1 MKARE
6 LCEKA
11 WQEIASHFPDF
22 KVIKKGQM
30 LKKISKNK
38 DLTFEIHF
46 QASWYNYSCSAEFS
60 VHFSI
65 YSKSM
70 IKTNMNNGFIYG
82 GELESLI
89 DGGRVFRWFPLTG
102 ASYQHSVNEIIELL
116 EKYILP
122 ICENFED
129 TKTNIKNI
137 LNRDAKSIALFYYIY
152 FFDGKDRAEQY
163 LNKFINQSNLKKRFK
178 GLYNSLEN
186 VAKESIDINVSEF
199 SGANT
204 IKFAYLNG
212 IKIEK

>member
-22 KVIKKGQM
+22 KVTKKGQT
-30 LKKISKNK
+30 LKKISKSK
-38 DLTFEIHF
+38 DLTFEILF
-46 QASWYNYSCSAEFS
+46 QASRHNYSCSVEFS

-65 YSKSM
+65 HSKSM
-70 IKTNMNNGFIYG
+70 AKANINNGFIYG

-89 DGGRVFRWFPLTG
+89 DRGRIFRWFPLTG

-129 TKTNIKNI
+129 TKTNIQNI
-137 LNRDAKSIALFYYIY
+137 LNG
-152 FFDGKDRAEQY
+152 DGKDSAEQY
-163 LNKFINQSNLKKRFK
+163 LNKFINQSSLKKRFK
-178 GLYNSLEN
+178 GLYHSLEN
-186 VAKESIDINVSEF
+186 VTKESIDINVDEF
-199 SGANT
+199 SGAST

-212 IKIEK
+212 IKIEG